1 MLVFF
6 CLVYVGESKVSFFR
20 LEENKRCI
28 ITSFSATMP
37 RWHPAGDLE
46 TKRLHKAMSYIFIMI
61 NCRRLSPL
69 RDPSRLEFA
78 NDANTMRQRAAARQK
93 TRFQKIMLGARAFF
107 ILRRHHTEEKVC
119 HRFARTTK
127 RNQLGIVFFFY
138 AIYLCINKYL
148 LLGGKW
154 RAVRNWRKLIEL
166 LNYSRACL
174 KTRYFSILSRRRFI
188 VHPAV
193 FNARNF
199 R

>member
-93 TRFQKIMLGARAFF
+93 NAPPRFQKIMLGARAHFSSF
-107 ILRRHHTEEKVC
+107 DDITPKKKCV
-119 HRFARTTK
+119 
-127 RNQLGIVFFFY
+127 IVSHALQSEINWVLFFFPMPY
-138 AIYLCINKYL
+138 IY
-148 LLGGKW
+148 
-154 RAVRNWRKLIEL
+154 E
-166 LNYSRACL
+166 
-174 KTRYFSILSRRRFI
+174 
-188 VHPAV
+188 
-193 FNARNF
+193 
-199 R
+199 